1 MASGRQLAEENW
13 LTFQIWSLGKTDEQY
28 RQMVHRGTLS
38 RSEIAA
44 ECGFSKSVLLQNPKI
59 REALK
64 GIEDEL
70 RARGVLPALV
80 QRETE
85 VPGEAVAVSSRPTR
99 AAVDAERLKRL
110 EQENASL
117 RLENDQLRTDKF
129 QLQQRLT
136 RYAVLAAALD
146 ETGRVPR

>member
-1 MASGRQLAEENW
+1 MASGRQLAEDNW
-13 LTFQIWSLGKTDEQY
+13 LAFQLWSVGKTDEQY
-28 RQMVHRGTLS
+28 RQMVHRGALS

-59 REALK
+59 RAALK
-64 GIEDEL
+64 TMEDDL
-70 RARGVLPALV
+70 RARGVLPALAPSADEPVV
-80 QRETE
+80 QDWPRIVRT
-85 VPGEAVAVSSRPTR
+85 AR

-117 RLENDQLRTDKF
+117 RVENDQLREDKAA
-129 QLQQRLT
+129 LQQQLS
-136 RYAVLAAALD
+136 RYALLMSTLT

>member
-13 LTFQIWSLGKTDEQY
+13 LTFQIWSFGKTDDQY
-28 RQMVHRGTLS
+28 RQMVQRGKLS

-44 ECGFSKSVLLQNPKI
+44 ECGFSKSELLQNPKI
-59 REALK
+59 RAALHD
-64 GIEDEL
+64 IEEQL

-80 QRETE
+80 PSENDDPDMEPPR
-85 VPGEAVAVSSRPTR
+85 AVRPSRS
-99 AAVDAERLKRL
+99 AVDAERLKRL

-117 RLENDQLRTDKF
+117 RLENDQLREDKERLRQ
-129 QLQQRLT
+129 QLTQ
-136 RYAVLAAALD
+136 YAALMAALA